1 MITMELK
8 EARMIAEETF
18 RVIATHPDAY
28 NIRQFVGAEIDLS
41 DEAMIEALN
50 MLDDF
55 ETRASVGDIRR
66 NGEMLCE

>member
-1 MITMELK
+1 MELK
-8 EARMIAEETF
+8 EAQLIAEETL

-50 MLDDF
+50 TI
-55 ETRASVGDIRR
+55 EKAR
-66 NGEMLCE
+66 